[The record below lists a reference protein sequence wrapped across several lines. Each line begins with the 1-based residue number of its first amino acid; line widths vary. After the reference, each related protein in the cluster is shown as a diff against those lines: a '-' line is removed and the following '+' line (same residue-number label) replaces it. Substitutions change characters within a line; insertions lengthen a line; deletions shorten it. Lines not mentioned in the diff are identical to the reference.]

1 MSGPET
7 LERLALIADPDTLAR
22 LGIDLEQLSDP
33 DTRAEIIRADHPDL
47 DRAPRRGENEVL
59 VNGEPMNPRLH
70 FAMHEVVANQIADD
84 DPPEVYRTACRLL
97 DAGYHRHEV
106 LHMLA
111 GTMSEQIHAA
121 LTDRQTYDE
130 DRHIAALDALPASW
144 EQQRPDPPTPPLNRT
159 ERRAQNRGRR
169 RPR

>member
-7 LERLALIADPDTLAR
+7 LERLALIADPETLAR

-70 FAMHEVVANQIADD
+70 FAMHEVVANQIADE
-84 DPPEVYRTACRLL
+84 DPPDVYRTARRLL

-111 GTMSEQIHAA
+111 DAMTEQIHAA
-121 LTDRQTYDE
+121 LTDHETYDPNS
-130 DRHIAALDALPASW
+130 HIAALDALPEAW
-144 EQQRPDPPTPPLNRT
+144 EQQRPDPPTPPLNRA
-159 ERRAQNRGRR
+159 ERRAHARRRR